1 MIIGMCMERRNKYK
15 DIFIWTTDINC
26 IQTGKQ
32 IHAYR
37 KKTQFNAR
45 ATQCQTMINI
55 NTITHMVNDVIYIM

>member
-1 MIIGMCMERRNKYK
+1 MNDRYQLHSNR
-15 DIFIWTTDINC
+15 
-26 IQTGKQ
+26 QTNT
-32 IHAYR
+32 YNR